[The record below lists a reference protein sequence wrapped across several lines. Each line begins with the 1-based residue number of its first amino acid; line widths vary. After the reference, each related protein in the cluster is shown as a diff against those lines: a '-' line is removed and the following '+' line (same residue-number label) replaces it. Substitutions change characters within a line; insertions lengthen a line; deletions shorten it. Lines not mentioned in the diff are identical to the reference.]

1 MRYYHYRSNKSR
13 KSLLL
18 QTGKVQ
24 ISTIEFSQKS
34 LRSFWEGRLA
44 MKEKVSSPDSAPTM
58 PQNPLLVPEVSDPT
72 LAQLL
77 MRPTSELAHATRPS
91 FLANDHSPVHWSHS
105 DWDRLE
111 ANLEPLFDMSAVAA
125 QFDRDS
131 FLRDGYAVLKE
142 VMTPKTVEEW
152 TAALKHGQQLNDR
165 LLKSDWTQIDWYTL
179 GRTPPTKSLTV
190 EEINNA
196 FGGSQKAPQS
206 DDEAGAK
213 TLRQHS
219 VFAEYFPAG
228 HVPYLMNVLT
238 HPQMLQLQRMSLG
251 SDAIY
256 FDHNQLLTR
265 PPGYPGGAWHSHKVG
280 GGADN
285 CGVASLSEYQAQP
298 NFNLTL
304 CYPQGF
310 EAGDDGGLKIIR
322 GSHLFRDPA
331 GCWAD
336 TDEDIQQG
344 WLAGRVHPVTS
355 EPLEVEYLSL
365 PPGSVVFCLS
375 HAAHAV
381 APKAL
386 DRKTRWCSLYC
397 YKKPNDATGYAQPSH
412 SIPPVW
418 AMKAQRGEL
427 PTVLTE
433 LLRPSYDKELTGGRT
448 VDSQS

>member
-1 MRYYHYRSNKSR
+1 
-13 KSLLL
+13 
-18 QTGKVQ
+18 
-24 ISTIEFSQKS
+24 
-34 LRSFWEGRLA
+34 

-58 PQNPLLVPEVSDPT
+58 PQNPLLVSEVSDPT
-72 LAQLL
+72 LARLL
-77 MRPTSELAHATRPS
+77 LRSTSELARATRPS
-91 FLANDHSPVHWSHS
+91 FLANDHSPVQWSRS
-105 DWDRLE
+105 DWNRLE
-111 ANLEPLFDMSAVAA
+111 ANREPLFDMSAVAA
-125 QFDRDS
+125 QFDHAS
-131 FLRDGYAVLKE
+131 FLRDGYAVLRE

-165 LLKSDWTQIDWYTL
+165 LVKSDWTQIDWDTL

-196 FGGSQKAPQS
+196 LGGSQKAPQS
-206 DDEAGAK
+206 DDAAGVK

-280 GGADN
+280 GSADN

-310 EAGDDGGLKIIR
+310 EAEDDGGLKIIR

-336 TDEDIQQG
+336 TDEEMRQG
-344 WLAGRVHPVTS
+344 WFAGRVHPVTS
-355 EPLEVEYLSL
+355 EPLQIEYISL

-397 YKKPNDATGYAQPSH
+397 YKKPSDVAGYAQPSH

-427 PTVLTE
+427 PSVLTE

>member
-72 LAQLL
+72 LAQFL

-105 DWDRLE
+105 DWERLE

-125 QFDRDS
+125 QFDHDS

-196 FGGSQKAPQS
+196 FGGSQKVPQS
-206 DDEAGAK
+206 DDEAGVK

-397 YKKPNDATGYAQPSH
+397 YKKPNDVTGYAQPSH